1 MNQKCLSANAAVAY
15 SRQSAESMKANK
27 AATMIYII
35 YVNVQ
40 LVAKPFIRMRND
52 MNFEISELNR
62 LLTAVRQL
70 LRGNPKYSF
79 VKKSPTIGI
88 LQNNDGTFR
97 SNGILWLYDDGF
109 ISLNEKSITDYCFGK
124 NKNPEVLYEFESWDS
139 LIQYVESRHYGS
151 V

>member
-1 MNQKCLSANAAVAY
+1 MNQKCLSVNAAVAY

-27 AATMIYII
+27 TATMKCII
-35 YVNVQ
+35 CANVQ
-40 LVAKPFIRMRND
+40 LVAKQFTNVRNN

-70 LRGNPKYSF
+70 LCGNPKYSF

-88 LQNNDGTFR
+88 LQNDDGTFR
-97 SNGILWLYDDGF
+97 TNGILWLHDDGF
-109 ISLNEKSITDYCFGK
+109 ISLNEKSITYYSFGK
-124 NKNPEVLYEFESWDS
+124 KENVLYEFESWDS
-139 LIQYVESRHYGS
+139 IIQYVEGGHCDS

>member
-1 MNQKCLSANAAVAY
+1 
-15 SRQSAESMKANK
+15 
-27 AATMIYII
+27 
-35 YVNVQ
+35 
-40 LVAKPFIRMRND
+40 

-124 NKNPEVLYEFESWDS
+124 NKNPAVLYEFESWDS